1 MPTKTQLH
9 AIIPPD
15 RMAEIITDIS
25 NALDIE
31 PPDDERQ
38 IRFFEVQLVNT
49 VKSHRKS
56 AEEYER
62 LRGPLK
68 VAIYGR

>member
-1 MPTKTQLH
+1 MKT
-9 AIIPPD
+9 IITPD
-15 RMAEIITDIS
+15 RMAEIITDIA
-25 NALDIE
+25 NALDVE
-31 PPDDERQ
+31 PPDVERQ

-49 VKSHRKS
+49 IKAHRKA